1 MDGLINLLKFLN
13 SHWTSIC
20 VVLGLIIGISKKV
33 YAFMQ
38 KSDEEKIEYAKTQI
52 KAILLKMVSEAE
64 MDYEDWNKAGSIKRS
79 QVIKK
84 IFEMYPILL
93 KATNQDAVI
102 NWIDYQIDSSL
113 ETLAEVIKQNK
124 DEVVVDGE

>member
-1 MDGLINLLKFLN
+1 MLGFQKFLVFVYQN
-13 SHWTSIC
+13 FTTIMVC
-20 VVLGLIIGISKKV
+20 IGLIIGISRKI

-38 KSDEEKIEYAKTQI
+38 KSDEEKVEFAKTQI
-52 KAILLKMVSEAE
+52 KEILLKMVSEAE
-64 MDYEDWNKAGSIKRS
+64 LDYEDWKKAGSIKRS

-102 NWIDYQIDSSL
+102 GWIDYQIDSSL
-113 ETLAEVIKQNK
+113 ETLSEIIKANG
-124 DEVVVDGE
+124 DEVTVDGE

>member
-1 MDGLINLLKFLN
+1 MLGVQKFLMFTYTN
-13 SHWTSIC
+13 FTTILVC
-20 VVLGLIIGISKKV
+20 IGLIIGIVRKV

-64 MDYEDWNKAGSIKRS
+64 LDYEDWKKAGSIKRS

-102 NWIDYQIDSSL
+102 GWIDYQIDSSL
-113 ETLAEVIKQNK
+113 ETLSEIIKANG
-124 DEVVVDGE
+124 DEVTVDGE